1 MSVRP
6 RRATKYPPKSAW
18 VDPPHHDMSWLVDA
32 DGGGTSTSG
41 QPKTRGRGGALV
53 LTGLVLLSLPT
64 LAWAQKTDVVIMV
77 NGDRV
82 TCEIVRL
89 ERGILEAKTDSWG
102 TLSIEWEEVASVAS
116 ARRFEVHRR
125 NGERLFG
132 TLGTAAVEGQVVVND
147 GTDATYGI
155 ADLVFIKP
163 VGSSLWGQLDGA
175 FDVGYSYASA
185 GAATQWSLSADVTRT
200 REGSQTRLS
209 GDSFFSSKEGAEDTS
224 RHSLSADY
232 VRYVGRHWGVIVI
245 GQGQR
250 NDEIRLKFRGQGG
263 AGGIYRFVQT
273 NHAVF
278 SAFAGAIY
286 NYEVFTDETES
297 SESWELML
305 GSQFEW
311 FVFNSP
317 KTRVS
322 NFLAMMP
329 SLTTSGR
336 VRVEL
341 NSSVRRELFKD
352 FFVNLSLLESYD
364 SKPPSEDARKNDLTL
379 VTSIGWS
386 F

>member
-1 MSVRP
+1 
-6 RRATKYPPKSAW
+6 
-18 VDPPHHDMSWLVDA
+18 
-32 DGGGTSTSG
+32 
-41 QPKTRGRGGALV
+41 
-53 LTGLVLLSLPT
+53 
-64 LAWAQKTDVVIMV
+64 
-77 NGDRV
+77 
-82 TCEIVRL
+82 
-89 ERGILEAKTDSWG
+89 
-102 TLSIEWEEVASVAS
+102 
-116 ARRFEVHRR
+116 
-125 NGERLFG
+125 
-132 TLGTAAVEGQVVVND
+132 VVND
-147 GTDATYGI
+147 GSDATYGI
-155 ADLVFIKP
+155 DDIVYINP
-163 VGSSLWGQLDGA
+163 VGSSLWSQLDGA

-185 GAATQWSLSADVTRT
+185 GDATQWSLSADVTRT
-200 REGSQTRLS
+200 REGSQAKLS

-224 RHSLSADY
+224 RHSVYVDY
-232 VRYVGRHWGVIVI
+232 VHHLGTHWGVMLI

-250 NDEIRLKFRGQGG
+250 NDEIRLKFRGQAG
-263 AGGIYRFVQT
+263 AGGIRRFVQT

-278 SAFAGAIY
+278 SAFAGAVY

-297 SESWELML
+297 SESWELLL

-322 NFLAMMP
+322 NYVAMLP
-329 SLTTSGR
+329 SLTTRSR